1 MSAVPAQRWAV
12 PTRLSAAWL
21 AVRVA
26 GHVLLRALRNCWPSN
41 RVPRHAAGAA
51 LSNAPVL
58 AELRS
63 PLWTDGRADEFAL
76 VAGKVHNLRVAIRA
90 FDGVVVPAG
99 QLLSFWRQLGR
110 PSRWRGF
117 VLGRELRAGC
127 VVPTVAGGLCQL
139 SNALASTAALAGIEL
154 VERHGHSVR
163 IEQAGPSHE
172 IDATVLWN
180 YIDLRLRAPFDFRI
194 DVSLTGSE
202 LLLRLRASV
211 PASANALRQ
220 KPLVWRAAPP
230 PTNVARGCLT
240 CNETACFRQAAPR
253 ALPAVGRTAL
263 LLNGWTPEWAAHLA
277 DHHRDADWFFPWVR
291 AARRAAG
298 AWQPSATARKHV
310 ALIVSLRRTWA
321 LRRAAGEGGARQAA
335 IVRADGWLAE
345 RAAAALKPEHT
356 ELLVDQ
362 SLLVPLW
369 RRGSL
374 GGRQY
379 DVLMSALPAA
389 ELQHRLDAAAR
400 QWPGA
405 GSLADFRV
413 DAAFAEAEWAALHGA
428 RAVLTPHREVA
439 DCLARRGVGD
449 VRLLPW
455 AARPSGPAAP
465 ARQVSAVP
473 LVVFPASA
481 LPRKGALELAAAL
494 RTLGWRLRVLGSP
507 SGDANVWQGIAAEH
521 GRYADSRWLADA
533 DVVALPAHVEHAPR
547 ALLLALAAGLPVVA
561 TPACGLPPDCGAI
574 TVPAGDVQGLI
585 SALQQAVTART
596 RPASI
601 TDACGQR

>member
-1 MSAVPAQRWAV
+1 MSAVPADRWAV

-26 GHVLLRALRNCWPSN
+26 GHVLLRTLRDSWPSN
-41 RVPRHAAGAA
+41 RVHRHATTSA
-51 LSNAPVL
+51 LSDAPVL

-76 VAGKVHNLRVAIRA
+76 VAGKVQNLRVAVRA

-99 QLLSFWRQLGR
+99 QVLSFWRQLGQ

-117 VLGRELRAGC
+117 VLGREVRAGC

-139 SNALASTAALAGIEL
+139 SNALASAAARAGIEL
-154 VERHGHSVR
+154 VERHGHSAR
-163 IEQAGPSHE
+163 IEQAVPSDE
-172 IDATVLWN
+172 VDATVLWN

-194 DVSLTGSE
+194 DVSLTSSE
-202 LLLRLRASV
+202 LVLRLRAAV
-211 PASANALRQ
+211 PVNAPRQ
-220 KPLVWRAAPP
+220 NTRVWHAATP
-230 PTNVARGCLT
+230 PTAVARGCMT
-240 CNETACFRQAAPR
+240 CDETSCFRHTAQR
-253 ALPAVGRTAL
+253 ALPAVGRRAL

-277 DHHRDADWFFPWVR
+277 GEGGDADWFFPWVR

-298 AWQPSATARKHV
+298 AWQPPATARQHV
-310 ALIVSLRRTWA
+310 ALVASLRRIWA
-321 LRRAAGEGGARQAA
+321 LRRAAGEGGSRQAV
-335 IVRADGWLAE
+335 IVRADAWLADW
-345 RAAAALKPEHT
+345 AAAALKPEHT

-369 RRGSL
+369 RQGSL

-379 DVLMSALPAA
+379 DVLVSAVPAG
-389 ELQHRLDAAAR
+389 ELQHRLDAAGR
-400 QWPGA
+400 QWPRA
-405 GSLADFRV
+405 NSLADFRV
-413 DAAFAEAEWAALHGA
+413 DAAFADAEWAALRGA
-428 RAVLTPHREVA
+428 RTVLTPHHDVA
-439 DCLARRGVGD
+439 ECLARQGVRN
-449 VRLLPW
+449 VRVLPW
-455 AARPSGPAAP
+455 ATQRSMPAAP

-507 SGDANVWQGIAAEH
+507 SDDANLWQGVAAEH
-521 GRYADSRWLADA
+521 GRYADRRWLAEA

-547 ALLLALAAGLPVVA
+547 ALLLALSAGLPVVA

-601 TDACGQR
+601 ADACGQR

>member
-1 MSAVPAQRWAV
+1 MSAVPAGRWAV

-26 GHVLLRALRNCWPSN
+26 GHVLLRTVRNCLPSN
-41 RVPRHAAGAA
+41 RIPRHAATAA
-51 LSNAPVL
+51 LSDAPVL

-63 PLWTDGRADEFAL
+63 PLWTDGRADEFGL

-99 QLLSFWRQLGR
+99 QVLSFWRQLGR

-117 VLGRELRAGC
+117 VLGREVRAGC
-127 VVPTVAGGLCQL
+127 VVPTVAGGVCQL
-139 SNALASTAALAGIEL
+139 SNALASAAARAGIEL
-154 VERHGHSVR
+154 VERHGHSAR
-163 IEQAGPSHE
+163 IEQAGPPDE
-172 IDATVLWN
+172 VDATVLWN
-180 YIDLRLRAPFDFRI
+180 YIDLRLRASFDFRI
-194 DVSLTGSE
+194 DASLTGSE
-202 LLLRLRASV
+202 LVLQLRAAV
-211 PASANALRQ
+211 PANAPRQ
-220 KPLVWRAAPP
+220 NPRVWRAVTSPMA
-230 PTNVARGCLT
+230 VARGCLT
-240 CNETACFRQAAPR
+240 CDETACFRHAAQRSVPS
-253 ALPAVGRTAL
+253 AGRRAL
-263 LLNGWTPEWAAHLA
+263 LLNGWTPEWAAYLA
-277 DHHRDADWFFPWVR
+277 AQGGDADWFFPWVR

-298 AWQPSATARKHV
+298 AWQPPATARQHV
-310 ALIVSLRRTWA
+310 AFVASLRRTWA
-321 LRRAAGEGGARQAA
+321 LRRAAGEGGSRQAA
-335 IVRADGWLAE
+335 IVRADARLADW
-345 RAAAALKPEHT
+345 AAGALKPEHT
-356 ELLVDQ
+356 ELLIDQ
-362 SLLVPLW
+362 CLLVPLW

-379 DVLMSALPAA
+379 DVLVSALPAG
-389 ELQHRLDAAAR
+389 ELQHRLDGAGR

-405 GSLADFRV
+405 GSLTDFRV
-413 DAAFAEAEWAALHGA
+413 DAAFADAEWAALRSA
-428 RAVLTPHREVA
+428 RAVLTPHHGVA
-439 DCLARRGVGD
+439 ECLLRQGVRN

-455 AARPSGPAAP
+455 AAPPSMAAVP
-465 ARQVSAVP
+465 IRQVSAVQ

-494 RTLGWRLRVLGSP
+494 RTLGWRLRVLGRP
-507 SGDANVWQGIAAEH
+507 SEDAKLWQGVAAEQ
-521 GRYADSRWLADA
+521 GRYADRRWLAEA

-585 SALQQAVTART
+585 SALQQAVAART